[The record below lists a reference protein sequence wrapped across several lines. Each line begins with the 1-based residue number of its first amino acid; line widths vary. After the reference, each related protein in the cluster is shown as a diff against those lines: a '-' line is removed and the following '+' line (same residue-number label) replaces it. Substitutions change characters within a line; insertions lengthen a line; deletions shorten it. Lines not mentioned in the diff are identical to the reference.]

1 MDLKFERLAKNSG
14 NEIDSLE
21 RKILNGE
28 PILDK
33 GEADTW
39 WHLLL
44 EELGSYTDKE
54 IIRNHSLAVF

>member
-33 GEADTW
+33 GEADT
-39 WHLLL
+39 
-44 EELGSYTDKE
+44 
-54 IIRNHSLAVF
+54 